1 MILSILLM
9 LGVNNWLVYMANNV
23 NDIKNY
29 SLSMGCANKFA
40 SPKRFNTS
48 HVLSFKVVSAW

>member
-23 NDIKNY
+23 NDIKKLLPING
-29 SLSMGCANKFA
+29 LC
-40 SPKRFNTS
+40 
-48 HVLSFKVVSAW
+48 